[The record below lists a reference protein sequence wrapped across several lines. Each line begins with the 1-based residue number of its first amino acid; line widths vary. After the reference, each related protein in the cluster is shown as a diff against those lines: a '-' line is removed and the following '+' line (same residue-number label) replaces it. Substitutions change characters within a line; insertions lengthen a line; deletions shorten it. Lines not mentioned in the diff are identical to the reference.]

1 MKTVVGVR
9 FRQVGHMYYFDPGKE
24 KLARGQ
30 RVIVN
35 TQKGTEIGTVILPN
49 TEMDETKLKDNIKKI
64 IRIATPKDEETEKEN
79 REKEKEAFDICKTK
93 IERHGLEMKLIGAEY
108 TFDRNKLLFYFTA
121 DGRVDFREL
130 VKDLA
135 GVFRTRIELRQIG
148 VRDETKICGGIG
160 ICGRALCCCSYLTE
174 FAPVSIKMAKEQ
186 SLSLNP
192 GKISGVCGR
201 LMCCLKNEEEAYEE
215 LNSHLPN
222 VGERVK
228 TSDGL
233 EGEVQSVSVLKQRV
247 KVIVELEGDEKE
259 VRDYEVRELD
269 FRRNRSKRD
278 RDQEQDSE
286 QESELDSEKDSEQKG
301 NRRRDRNRNR
311 DRNQDKDRNQGTDR
325 TPEGDRNSTEN
336 GDGHSRNPNRNRGRN
351 RRRKKTDE

>member
-9 FRQVGHMYYFDPGKE
+9 FRQVGQVYYFDPGKE

-49 TEMDETKLKDNIKKI
+49 TEMDEAKLKDNIKKI
-64 IRIATPKDEETEKEN
+64 IRLATEKDEETEREN

-160 ICGRALCCCSYLTE
+160 ICGRALCCSSYLTE

-192 GKISGVCGR
+192 SKISGVCGR

-222 VGERVK
+222 VGDRVK
-228 TSDGL
+228 TFEGL

-247 KVIVELEGDEKE
+247 KVVVELEGDEKE
-259 VRDYEVRELD
+259 VRDYEVKELK
-269 FRRNRSKRD
+269 FKKRRPKRD
-278 RDQEQDSE
+278 DDRDGEKEKSHE
-286 QESELDSEKDSEQKG
+286 NGSEKG
-301 NRRRDRNRNR
+301 
-311 DRNQDKDRNQGTDR
+311 QDKPDRPKDKGKDR
-325 TPEGDRNSTEN
+325 GKDKGR
-336 GDGHSRNPNRNRGRN
+336 GRGRGRN
-351 RRRKKTDE
+351 KNG